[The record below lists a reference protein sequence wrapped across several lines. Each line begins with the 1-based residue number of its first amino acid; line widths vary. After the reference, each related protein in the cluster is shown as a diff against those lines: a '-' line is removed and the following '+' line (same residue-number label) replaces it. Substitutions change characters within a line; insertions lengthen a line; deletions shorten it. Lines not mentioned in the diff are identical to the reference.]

1 MAAVTWHYESA
12 VGHHQES
19 VGSLSAS
26 ERHGGVGTVQM
37 LQGSA
42 TE

>member
-1 MAAVTWHYESA
+1 MNPRS
-12 VGHHQES
+12 GIIKQES
-19 VGSLSAS
+19 DGSSSAS
-26 ERHGGVGTVQM
+26 KRHGGVGTVQM